1 LLVQNDCGKQF
12 VSAAAR
18 GSTADGANQRYPS
31 TGIGTTLLT
40 PGRGVSTVTDR
51 RHAMNNTNHAQVHCV
66 HSIKEQ
72 TMTTL
77 KAFALATLL
86 FGLSL
91 AAMYSVGDPAMTLGT
106 EVATL

>member
-1 LLVQNDCGKQF
+1 
-12 VSAAAR
+12 
-18 GSTADGANQRYPS
+18 
-31 TGIGTTLLT
+31 
-40 PGRGVSTVTDR
+40 
-51 RHAMNNTNHAQVHCV
+51 
-66 HSIKEQ
+66 
-72 TMTTL
+72 MTTL